1 MESVTDCWLC
11 RLVID
16 LSGELCFSQAATVLW
31 KPQEWAWGG
40 LGGGWMEALRSLH
53 SGSGKFGHKKKVSV
67 WRWREKDTQRQGRAQ
82 LPDSQTARA
91 STDYCFRINLCA
103 ALSPGQR
110 PGCRNPMSQQ
120 VAERHA
126 PTYGFQMSGHWRWG
140 WVQTW
145 KCLLR

>member
-31 KPQEWAWGG
+31 KPQEWAWWGG
-40 LGGGWMEALRSLH
+40 MGWMEALRIWEIWPQ
-53 SGSGKFGHKKKVSV
+53 KKLIKVSV
-67 WRWREKDTQRQGRAQ
+67 WRWREKDPQRQSRAQ
-82 LPDSQTARA
+82 PPDSQSARA

-103 ALSPGQR
+103 ALSLGQR

-126 PTYGFQMSGHWRWG
+126 PTYGFQMSGHWRRG